1 MKIQQK
7 LSSTRKFISYFT
19 KFQATSNP
27 MGFKAI
33 FISNVAKS
41 CLRMNFSSNACVRYL
56 KSKRKIEEFII
67 STKKNIN
74 LEIDLKILNKKKGK
88 SRITKAIDNSKISY
102 VP

>member
-1 MKIQQK
+1 
-7 LSSTRKFISYFT
+7 
-19 KFQATSNP
+19 
-27 MGFKAI
+27 
-33 FISNVAKS
+33 
-41 CLRMNFSSNACVRYL
+41 MNFSSNACVRYL